1 LAALEGMER
10 LGSIRFE
17 YIARTEMADPDL
29 SFLQTL
35 IERSLAQ
42 QATFSERVERIER
55 VLLHLS
61 RQMEAFTHRVDGL
74 PDLVALQVSEAFER
88 RFSRIEAQM
97 AELDRRTRTSP

>member
-1 LAALEGMER
+1 
-10 LGSIRFE
+10 
-17 YIARTEMADPDL
+17 MADPDL

-35 IERSLAQ
+35 IEGSLAQ

-61 RQMEAFTHRVDGL
+61 RQMEALTHKVDGL

-88 RFSRIEAQM
+88 RFSRIANGG
-97 AELDRRTRTSP
+97 ARPAHADLPVTRRNS

>member
-42 QATFSERVERIER
+42 QATLSERVERIER

-61 RQMEAFTHRVDGL
+61 RQMEALTHKVDGL
-74 PDLVALQVSEAFER
+74 PDLSLCRCR
-88 RFSRIEAQM
+88 RPSSGASPGSQM
-97 AELDRRTRTSP
+97 AELDRRTRTCP